1 MSTEEVTLSPVGQY
15 RRISQPPWI
24 EVGLSFSCSKQLP
37 KMSILGIQAKETQS
51 ILVSWGCYT
60 AQGQKWLD
68 WTKSG
73 LKSGLLD
80 SKQKRNDEVE
90 LEKA

>member
-1 MSTEEVTLSPVGQY
+1 MAGRARTLCACSLSVPRGQQEAQEDQPGSAHGGSTHKAP
-15 RRISQPPWI
+15 
-24 EVGLSFSCSKQLP
+24 
-37 KMSILGIQAKETQS
+37 
-51 ILVSWGCYT
+51 
-60 AQGQKWLD
+60 QGQKWLD